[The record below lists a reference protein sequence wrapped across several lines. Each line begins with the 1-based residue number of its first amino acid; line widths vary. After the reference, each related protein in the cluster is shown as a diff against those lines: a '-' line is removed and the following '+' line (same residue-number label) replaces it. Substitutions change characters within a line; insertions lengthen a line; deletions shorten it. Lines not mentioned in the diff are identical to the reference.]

1 MQRNVDIAEIS
12 DGKKYT
18 ISDMV
23 KIGCN
28 DCAGCSKCCENMSGL
43 ITLDPY
49 DIHRMTSGLNTTF
62 EKLLAHNVEFTVDR
76 GLLIPTIRMDENTG
90 KCTFINED
98 GRCSI
103 HNYRSG
109 ICRLF
114 PMGRLY
120 EDGSYY
126 YFLQK
131 NECPYPNKTK
141 VKLKNWMDTQDIIK
155 YEKFVSDWHYFISD
169 IQEYLLGAAEDEA
182 KQINSALIQMFYITG
197 YDAQFYGA
205 FYDRLAKVKSL
216 LSIS

>member
-1 MQRNVDIAEIS
+1 
-12 DGKKYT
+12 
-18 ISDMV
+18 
-23 KIGCN
+23 
-28 DCAGCSKCCENMSGL
+28 
-43 ITLDPY
+43 
-49 DIHRMTSGLNTTF
+49 
-62 EKLLAHNVEFTVDR
+62 
-76 GLLIPTIRMDENTG
+76 
-90 KCTFINED
+90 
-98 GRCSI
+98 
-103 HNYRSG
+103 
-109 ICRLF
+109 
-114 PMGRLY
+114 MGRLY

-205 FYDRLAKVKSL
+205 FYDRLSKVKSL